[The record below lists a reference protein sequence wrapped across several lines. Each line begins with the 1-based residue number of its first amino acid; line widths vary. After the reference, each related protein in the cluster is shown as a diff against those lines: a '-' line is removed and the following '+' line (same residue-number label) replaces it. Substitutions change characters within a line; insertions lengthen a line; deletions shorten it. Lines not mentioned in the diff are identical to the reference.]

1 METTFQREEPMKSVV
16 ENGSDRC
23 RSAVFLDQRL
33 ALDAGCLRG
42 LGVLRSLRRH
52 LDPMLFERRGTC
64 GVMRDESLRFFRHRQ
79 WRQEQ
84 RGQNE
89 SAGNTHTVGH
99 LGNLLAWQ
107 VLFGAGKDKD
117 MRRGEKERIHERTV
131 TAKAKIAGMSDR
143 EMDTEGIH
151 PMIAAHEHIAAM
163 HQRNRLDDGQPQAVI
178 VAAVAA

>member
-1 METTFQREEPMKSVV
+1 MNSV
-16 ENGSDRC
+16 EGKRRNRC
-23 RSAVFLDQRL
+23 RSAVFLGPWLRL
-33 ALDAGCLRG
+33 GAGCLRD
-42 LGVLRSLRRH
+42 LGVLRSLGGH
-52 LDPMLFERRGTC
+52 LDPMLFEHRSAC